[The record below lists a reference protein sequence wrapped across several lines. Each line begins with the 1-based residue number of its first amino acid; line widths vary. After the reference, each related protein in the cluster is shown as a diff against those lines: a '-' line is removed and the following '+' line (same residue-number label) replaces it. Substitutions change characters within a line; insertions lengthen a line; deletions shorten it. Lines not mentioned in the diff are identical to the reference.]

1 MPRYYICFIDWEN
14 NENRLFF
21 EYDETIIIRNMLN
34 HFLIQTN
41 HVMTL
46 EKKNIMFL
54 YSAKILNDDRY
65 LNRTVGQIFKNKIN
79 VSIRVKINESN
90 HTVRRDGLLKKIKS
104 KFSNLLNLFYFIPN
118 FISSHI

>member
-104 KFSNLLNLFYFIPN
+104 KLSNLFFFIPN